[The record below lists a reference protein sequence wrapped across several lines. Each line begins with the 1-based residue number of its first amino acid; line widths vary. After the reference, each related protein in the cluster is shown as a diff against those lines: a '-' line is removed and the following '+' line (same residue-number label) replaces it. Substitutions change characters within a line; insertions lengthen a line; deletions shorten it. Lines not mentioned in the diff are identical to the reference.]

1 MTVVAPARAS
11 STRARRFYQ
20 IPITPTDP
28 PYDDDPQAVALVASP
43 PAHCAAAPVVL
54 ALPGTRMDDPTQHGS
69 GTGSANGS
77 ANGPRRPTARS
88 GPVEAP
94 NRSTPTARA
103 VATVVVRAIV
113 EAMTGIRPVA
123 HLATWT
129 SAQVQADLEQLAAN
143 NVRKQRY
150 TLRCVRICEPREGI
164 AEVAAVIA
172 RGERVSALAL
182 RMETSRGRWQVTAL
196 QTR

>member
-1 MTVVAPARAS
+1 MTVVAPTRAS

-28 PYDDDPQAVALVASP
+28 PYDDDPQAVALAASP
-43 PAHCAAAPVVL
+43 PTHSAAVPVIL
-54 ALPGTRMDDPTQHGS
+54 ALPGARLDDPRQHAPG
-69 GTGSANGS
+69 
-77 ANGPRRPTARS
+77 NGPRRPTTKS
-88 GPVEAP
+88 GPVDTPA
-94 NRSTPTARA
+94 NGSTPPARA

-123 HLATWT
+123 HLAAWT
-129 SAQVQADLEQLAAN
+129 SSQVQADLEQLAAD

-150 TLRCVRICEPREGI
+150 TLRCVRVCEPREGI

-182 RMETSRGRWQVTAL
+182 RMETIRGRWRVTAL